1 MRRVAEASSGKTWTT
16 SVRRLI
22 SRLSPSMGLCGADLL
37 PVGAGLVSE
46 GGEVDFGVGEHLGDL
61 GEGRGQGGHDLVVG
75 VLDGLWG
82 GLGEDGGDES
92 VDGLG
97 VGGAQGLGD
106 VASEVD
112 AAALPGGTSEDG
124 FDSVLDTLVGVT
136 GDDLH
141 SQWVGVG

>member
-1 MRRVAEASSGKTWTT
+1 
-16 SVRRLI
+16 
-22 SRLSPSMGLCGADLL
+22 MGGGVVGEDLDDVGAAFDLAVESLDGVIGPDLL

-46 GGEVDFGVGEHLGDL
+46 GGEIDFGVGEHLGDL
-61 GEGRGQGGHDLVVG
+61 GDGRGQGGHDLVVG